1 MVTEGDE
8 SPSFSPPPS
17 ISRHLHNRYPSS
29 FSALLFPR
37 PALKQEPSLCS
48 SAPASPRAHC
58 REPQGGRGACSKAVQ
73 GAKDTFKPRQILG
86 DPSTGAFATTSP
98 PLLYLHTRKHTHA
111 SALPLFAPLFS
122 FQDMRLSNSALMQD
136 LAASRAQNRDKEQEL
151 CDAYARLERTEA
163 RCSELEAG

>member
-1 MVTEGDE
+1 V
-8 SPSFSPPPS
+8 
-17 ISRHLHNRYPSS
+17 H
-29 FSALLFPR
+29 
-37 PALKQEPSLCS
+37 ALKLFKV
-48 SAPASPRAHC
+48 RKTHLN
-58 REPQGGRGACSKAVQ
+58 QGKFSGTLRRGHLL
-73 GAKDTFKPRQILG
+73 PLL
-86 DPSTGAFATTSP
+86 PPP